1 MDKIGNN
8 YYKYD
13 PKAPAP
19 ERGSLDMLSKEEK
32 MDILVPKCSDLLTKR
47 AEREVPENG
56 KFRRIF
62 VAFEIPETQNETLF
76 SIEPDAKDFKDIRR
90 MSIAVHRKNSD
101 RIISNYMFKGTK
113 EEVLNYLKDEKNY
126 AEFKQTVNSL
136 SNSVDEYYSSL

>member
-56 KFRRIF
+56 KFHRIF